1 MALDTNQRV
10 RTRLGRLIAPAAV
23 ATGLGVLLGT
33 TSQNARRRL
42 AFLSFL
48 ESRCA
53 YGVIGVVAWTFV
65 GLIVL
70 MSANG
75 AEVEGAS
82 TLLQQDWSELSD
94 VRKLPRER
102 IDSGLAARLL
112 AFAGIGQD
120 RCGLGPFPTWALIK
134 RYSLRERDFKVTVK
148 ANEQSGDGAIGPYYQ
163 LMLDAED
170 EAARMLGERGVA
182 EGCLLIRNELSRH
195 VKIGD

>member
-1 MALDTNQRV
+1 LN
-10 RTRLGRLIAPAAV
+10 
-23 ATGLGVLLGT
+23 
-33 TSQNARRRL
+33 
-42 AFLSFL
+42 FLQ
-48 ESRCA
+48 SRYA

-70 MSANG
+70 ISANG

-94 VRKLPRER
+94 VRKLPMEG
-102 IDSGLAARLL
+102 IDTGLAAHLL
-112 AFAGIGQD
+112 AFAGIGRD

-134 RYSLRERDFKVTVK
+134 RYGLRDRDFKVTSH
-148 ANEQSGDGAIGPYYQ
+148 EQGGNGAIGPYYQ
-163 LMLDAED
+163 LVLDAED

-182 EGCLLIRNELSRH
+182 EGCLLIRNELSTH